1 MNYDIFVQHVS
12 RLFNVVL
19 VLSGFASFAL
29 ATPTLLVIPSGTAQL
44 GSLDGEA
51 DERPVR
57 RVPVAAFRLSR
68 TEVANRDFD
77 AFVQATHYM
86 TQAET
91 RGWGWVWTD
100 RWRQVQGANWRHP
113 QGADS
118 HIRNRP
124 DHPVVQVSGNTRLG
138 AATGVAIPGAMRPRA
153 LAAFSEPTMARTLA
167 ARPMRKTAIA
177 SPRRSDAIRAAP
189 HLLAS

>member
-1 MNYDIFVQHVS
+1 MNYDIFVQHAS

-68 TEVANRDFD
+68 TEVTNRDFD

-124 DHPVVQVSGNTRLG
+124 DHPVVQVSWID
-138 AATGVAIPGAMRPRA
+138 ARA
-153 LAAFSEPTMARTLA
+153 YCR
-167 ARPMRKTAIA
+167 
-177 SPRRSDAIRAAP
+177 
-189 HLLAS
+189 